1 MLINARKMGD
11 NLFVPSHTEFTIPA
25 DAKEGDCHVLSLEDG
40 RDVEYTLP
48 KGVVAGEV
56 HIVRVDQATKTIKV
70 TVHKAEA
77 SKLGIVLSNLDDG
90 RHVVC
95 TEIQETGA
103 LHGKGLMHVGD
114 VILSVSAVVPPST
127 KPTTLEA
134 THHRSVGGLLQS
146 AVGEIHFEVE
156 RPEPAI
162 PTRILHSAFLS
173 KRSPNVIFGKSVW
186 QRRWFELASSHLSYW
201 ELSERSDD
209 SAKSQS
215 FLGTQRG
222 MIALMDVAGVRVDR
236 ADPRHFDIL
245 MKNKRLYQ
253 FYAPKPGQAAEFAG
267 HISKAS
273 PMLPASM
280 TAPSSARLLELTP
293 YPAVSWGAHPRCCT

>member
-1 MLINARKMGD
+1 
-11 NLFVPSHTEFTIPA
+11 
-25 DAKEGDCHVLSLEDG
+25 
-40 RDVEYTLP
+40 
-48 KGVVAGEV
+48 V

-245 MKNKRLYQ
+245 MKNKRMFQLAVPTAEERGPWCDALKQ
-253 FYAPKPGQAAEFAG
+253 GFVDALAADAAGVSLEPPATPDAPPAPPAPQDELEQSMRDEGDEQADLEGADKPPTLDP
-267 HISKAS
+267 SAS
-273 PMLPASM
+273 SVSDTGRSRGLS
-280 TAPSSARLLELTP
+280 LTI
-293 YPAVSWGAHPRCCT
+293 